1 MARLNRAFI
10 IDEHQ
15 EYLLQDAVNDLQN
28 DCDLN
33 YLGYNRLN
41 PIQKFFVKGKEA
53 HINRVLLWLASKPND
68 YVRQSLKGGVLYGL
82 LGQKAAEP
90 DLEAWKAE
98 IKTRFNQDFSHDLT
112 LITLELSMNQNIK
125 VLGIKMIVQDNITKA
140 MIPVS
145 TGVSL

>member
-1 MARLNRAFI
+1 MARLNRVFI

-15 EYLLQDAVNDLQN
+15 EYLLQDAVSDLQN

-41 PIQKFFVKGKEA
+41 SKQKFFVKGKEA
-53 HINRVLLWLASKPND
+53 HINRVLLWLASKSND
-68 YVRQSLKGGVLYGL
+68 YVRQSLKGGVLYSL

-98 IKTRFNQDFSHDLT
+98 IKTRFNHDFSQDLT
-112 LITLELSMNQNIK
+112 LITLDLDMNKTTK
-125 VLGIKMIVQDNITKA
+125 VLGIRMIIQDNITKA

-145 TGVSL
+145 TGVSV